1 MRTFSIIVGSI
12 AAVLGFFLS
21 FILESFAYIPVAL
34 GIILGSI
41 ALVISRKKAMRESV
55 PKLIIALAILAGAI
69 TTLNLF
75 KEQKVADDVE
85 QVEKEEKQQE
95 EDLKEL
101 EDLEGI
107 E

>member
-1 MRTFSIIVGSI
+1 MDRFFISSPGTKQ
-12 AAVLGFFLS
+12 AA
-21 FILESFAYIPVAL
+21 
-34 GIILGSI
+34 
-41 ALVISRKKAMRESV
+41 
-55 PKLIIALAILAGAI
+55 
-69 TTLNLF
+69 TLNLF